1 MVHLANRK
9 WFVMLYFPC
18 ASKGEGHPK
27 KLPFSTAIKA
37 SKTYFPVSEVSA
49 SKVTTILKKFVSKE
63 TQIQL
68 WMPPFWNYSRQRDD
82 DRIVSRDA
90 PRLSLYYHCVRDV
103 IIYSTLSWWNHGVL
117 SHLSEFRGFC
127 FQEYC
132 RFSLYSLRF
141 QGEFCRY
148 SEGFYLCFVEV
159 QISCAESI
167 CERRRAL
174 IPAGVANIRLLTNY
188 LLV

>member
-68 WMPPFWNYSRQRDD
+68 WMPPF
-82 DRIVSRDA
+82 
-90 PRLSLYYHCVRDV
+90 
-103 IIYSTLSWWNHGVL
+103 
-117 SHLSEFRGFC
+117 
-127 FQEYC
+127 
-132 RFSLYSLRF
+132 
-141 QGEFCRY
+141 
-148 SEGFYLCFVEV
+148 
-159 QISCAESI
+159 
-167 CERRRAL
+167 
-174 IPAGVANIRLLTNY
+174 
-188 LLV
+188 